1 MRILEEQE
9 QMKSIAFYK
18 EKAKEDPD
26 TYEPKVAELLNS
38 LATQIG
44 ESDEERSEQLYLEAL
59 EIRRRLAAKNP
70 EEYEPALAE
79 TARSIGLLNSNREY
93 YKTSVKYLLEALKYY
108 RRCVQREPETYEAVL
123 GVILFSLGLIYHLNR
138 HYITCVK
145 YYLEAREISQ
155 RPSVQNSEKYV
166 HYFEQLNDAM
176 KEYKNDTA
184 HLSESEKR
192 QLEEQALEDPE
203 GEDMGDF

>member
-1 MRILEEQE
+1 MRILDEQE

-18 EKAKEDPD
+18 EKAKDDPD

-44 ESDEERSEQLYLEAL
+44 ESDNERSEQLYLEAL
-59 EIRRRLAAKNP
+59 EIRRRLAAKTP

-108 RRCVQREPETYEAVL
+108 RRCVQREPENYEAVL

-138 HYITCVK
+138 HYNTCVK

-155 RPSVQNSEKYV
+155 HPNVQNSDKNF
-166 HYFEQLNDAM
+166 HFFDQLDVVM
-176 KEYKNDTA
+176 EEFKKDTES
-184 HLSESEKR
+184 LSESEKQ
-192 QLEEQALEDPE
+192 QLEGQELEEPK
-203 GEDMGDF
+203 GWG